1 MTRHDRVDQEDEAGI
16 GSMATA
22 PGGVLDLLRVAAV
35 ALDVEGRIALWSP
48 EAEQLFGY
56 RAAEAL
62 GRRADKLLV
71 HPKDRRAAVE
81 LFARVRAGD
90 TWAGVFPVR
99 RPDGSTLKVEFRTMG
114 LRDAH
119 GEGYALGLA
128 ADEGTVRRLETD
140 LAVSGFL
147 IGQSPVG
154 LAVFDTELRWL
165 RANPALQQ
173 MNSITEPQVR
183 GLRVGEALPGLDSEV
198 IEAAMRHV
206 LESGEPLLDQQSV
219 GRTPADPDHDHAW
232 SESYYRLEDPSGRI
246 LGVAV
251 SIMDISRRH
260 RETSEIAE
268 ARERLAVIADASVR
282 VGTTLDL
289 RQTAQELADVTVPR
303 LADLAAVDVL
313 DSVVH
318 REATPRVWTDGSAR
332 FRALAV
338 AAGYPTDAV
347 HAADPVGEIARYDPT
362 RLITQCVR
370 EARPILVPHVT
381 EQDVRRIARDDDAA
395 RVLLREGVH
404 SYIAAPLIAR
414 GSVLGTLSLHR
425 TINPRP
431 FDEED
436 LTLAC
441 ELAIRA
447 ALCIDNARLYARERD
462 AALTLQRSLLSQQ
475 PRDLDG
481 LEIASRYLPAVSAA
495 GGDWFD
501 VLPLPDGRV
510 GLVVGDVMGKGIHA
524 AAIMGQLRTAT
535 RAFSRLDLPRPRC
548 CVISTRSRSAWGSPS
563 PPVSTR
569 SAIRAP
575 GGARCPP
582 PAICRRCWCSPAA
595 TPSSSTSPPAPRWA
609 SAASPSPRW
618 SGSWP
623 RGRCWPCSPTA
634 WWKSAISPS
643 TSDCT
648 PWSSCCAATRARWSG
663 SATRCWPRCTGRR
676 TTMWPCYW
684 PGCAALACRRR
695 RPWLPWKVAEEGPTR
710 HPPPSMKRRPGWLS
724 SPAASP

>member
-1 MTRHDRVDQEDEAGI
+1 MTTHDRVDQEDEAGI
-16 GSMATA
+16 SGMAIA
-22 PGGVLDLLRVAAV
+22 PGGVLDLLRVAAI

-62 GRRADKLLV
+62 GCRVDKLLV
-71 HPKDRRAAVE
+71 HPRDRRAAVE

-90 TWAGVFPVR
+90 TWAGIFPVR

-119 GEGYALGLA
+119 GAVYALGLA

-147 IGQSPVG
+147 IKQSPVG

-173 MNSITEPQVR
+173 MNSTTESQVR
-183 GLRVGEALPGLDSEV
+183 GHRVGEVLPGLDARA
-198 IEAAMRHV
+198 IEGAMRHV

-246 LGVAV
+246 LGIAV
-251 SIMDISRRH
+251 SIMDVSRRH

-318 REATPRVWTDGSAR
+318 REATPRVWADGSAR

-381 EQDVRRIARDDDAA
+381 EQDIRRIARDDDAA
-395 RVLLREGVH
+395 GVLKREGVH

-501 VLPLPDGRV
+501 VLPLPDGKV

-535 RAFSRLDLPRPRC
+535 RAFSRLDLPPAKVLCHLDEITPSLGESIATCLYAVCDPRTGRCEMSTAGHLPPVLVQPGGEAELIDIPTGAPLGVGGVPFASVERELAEGALLALFTDGLVEKRHQSLDVGLHTLVQLLRRHQGPLERICDQVLAALHGAPDDDVALLLARLRRPRL
-548 CVISTRSRSAWGSPS
+548 PE
-563 PPVSTR
+563 
-569 SAIRAP
+569 
-575 GGARCPP
+575 
-582 PAICRRCWCSPAA
+582 
-595 TPSSSTSPPAPRWA
+595 
-609 SAASPSPRW
+609 
-618 SGSWP
+618 
-623 RGRCWPCSPTA
+623 
-634 WWKSAISPS
+634 KSVV
-643 TSDCT
+643 T
-648 PWSSCCAATRARWSG
+648 
-663 SATRCWPRCTGRR
+663 
-676 TTMWPCYW
+676 
-684 PGCAALACRRR
+684 
-695 RPWLPWKVAEEGPTR
+695 VEEG
-710 HPPPSMKRRPGWLS
+710 
-724 SPAASP
+724 

>member
-1 MTRHDRVDQEDEAGI
+1 MTTHDRVDQEDGAGI

-71 HPKDRRAAVE
+71 HPKDRSAAVE

-99 RPDGSTLKVEFRTMG
+99 RPDGSTLKVDFRTMG

-165 RANPALQQ
+165 RANPALQR

-183 GLRVGEALPGLDSEV
+183 GLRVGEALPGLDCEA

-206 LESGEPLLDQQSV
+206 LEFGEPLLDQQSI

-289 RQTAQELADVTVPR
+289 RRTAQELADVTVPR

-381 EQDVRRIARDDDAA
+381 EQDVRRIARDDDAG

-535 RAFSRLDLPRPRC
+535 RAFSRLELPPAQVLCHLDEITPSLGESIATCLYAVCDPRTGRCEMSTAGHLPPVLVHPGGDAELIDLP
-548 CVISTRSRSAWGSPS
+548 TG
-563 PPVSTR
+563 
-569 SAIRAP
+569 AP
-575 GGARCPP
+575 LGVGGVPFASVERELAEGALLALFTDGLVEKRHQSLDVGLHTLVQLLRRHQGPLERICDQVLAALHGAPDDDVALLLARLRCPRLP
-582 PAICRRCWCSPAA
+582 E
-595 TPSSSTSPPAPRWA
+595 A
-609 SAASPSPRW
+609 SVVTVE
-618 SGSWP
+618 SG
-623 RGRCWPCSPTA
+623 
-634 WWKSAISPS
+634 
-643 TSDCT
+643 
-648 PWSSCCAATRARWSG
+648 
-663 SATRCWPRCTGRR
+663 
-676 TTMWPCYW
+676 
-684 PGCAALACRRR
+684 
-695 RPWLPWKVAEEGPTR
+695 
-710 HPPPSMKRRPGWLS
+710 
-724 SPAASP
+724 

>member
-1 MTRHDRVDQEDEAGI
+1 MTTHDRVDQEDEAGI

-90 TWAGVFPVR
+90 TWAGIFPVR
-99 RPDGSTLKVEFRTMG
+99 RPDGSTLKVEFHTMG

-128 ADEGTVRRLETD
+128 TDEGTVRRLETD

-173 MNSITEPQVR
+173 MNSIPESQVR
-183 GLRVGEALPGLDSEV
+183 GHRVGEVLPGLDVEA

-206 LESGEPLLDQQSV
+206 LESGEPLLDQQSI

-251 SIMDISRRH
+251 SVMDISRRH
-260 RETSEIAE
+260 RETSEISE

-282 VGTTLDL
+282 IGTTLDL

-318 REATPRVWTDGSAR
+318 REATPRVWADGSAR

-347 HAADPVGEIARYDPT
+347 HAADPVGEIARYEPT
-362 RLITQCVR
+362 RVITQCVR

-381 EQDVRRIARDDDAA
+381 EQDVRRIARNDDAA

-404 SYIAAPLIAR
+404 SYLAAPLIAR

-535 RAFSRLDLPRPRC
+535 RAFSRLDLPPAQVLCHLDEITPSLGESIATCLYAVCDPRTGRCEMSTAGHLPPVLVQPGGEAELIDIPTGAPLGVGGVPFASVERELAEGALLALFTDGLVEKRHQSIDVGLHTLVQLLRRHQGPLERICDQVLAALHGAPDDDVALLLARLRRPRLPETS
-548 CVISTRSRSAWGSPS
+548 VVT
-563 PPVSTR
+563 VE
-569 SAIRAP
+569 
-575 GGARCPP
+575 GG
-582 PAICRRCWCSPAA
+582 
-595 TPSSSTSPPAPRWA
+595 
-609 SAASPSPRW
+609 
-618 SGSWP
+618 
-623 RGRCWPCSPTA
+623 
-634 WWKSAISPS
+634 
-643 TSDCT
+643 
-648 PWSSCCAATRARWSG
+648 
-663 SATRCWPRCTGRR
+663 
-676 TTMWPCYW
+676 
-684 PGCAALACRRR
+684 
-695 RPWLPWKVAEEGPTR
+695 
-710 HPPPSMKRRPGWLS
+710 
-724 SPAASP
+724 

>member
-535 RAFSRLDLPRPRC
+535 RAFSRLDLPPAQVLCHLDEITLSLGESIATCLYAVCDPRTGRCEMSTAGHLPPVLVQPGGDAELIDIPTGAPLGVGGVPFASVERELAEGALLALFTDGLVEKRHQSLDVGLHTLVQLLRRHQGPLERICDQVLAALHGAPDDDVALLLARLRRPRL
-548 CVISTRSRSAWGSPS
+548 PEK
-563 PPVSTR
+563 
-569 SAIRAP
+569 
-575 GGARCPP
+575 
-582 PAICRRCWCSPAA
+582 
-595 TPSSSTSPPAPRWA
+595 TSVVTVE
-609 SAASPSPRW
+609 
-618 SGSWP
+618 SG
-623 RGRCWPCSPTA
+623 
-634 WWKSAISPS
+634 
-643 TSDCT
+643 
-648 PWSSCCAATRARWSG
+648 
-663 SATRCWPRCTGRR
+663 
-676 TTMWPCYW
+676 
-684 PGCAALACRRR
+684 
-695 RPWLPWKVAEEGPTR
+695 
-710 HPPPSMKRRPGWLS
+710 
-724 SPAASP
+724 

>member
-1 MTRHDRVDQEDEAGI
+1 MTTHDRVDQEDEAGI

-90 TWAGVFPVR
+90 TWAGIFPVR
-99 RPDGSTLKVEFRTMG
+99 RPDGSTLKVEFHTMG

-128 ADEGTVRRLETD
+128 TDEGTVRRLETD

-173 MNSITEPQVR
+173 MNSIPESQVR
-183 GLRVGEALPGLDSEV
+183 GHRVGEVLPGLDVEA

-206 LESGEPLLDQQSV
+206 LESGEPLLDQQSI

-260 RETSEIAE
+260 RETSEISE

-282 VGTTLDL
+282 IGTTLDL

-318 REATPRVWTDGSAR
+318 REATPRVWADGSAR

-347 HAADPVGEIARYDPT
+347 HAADPVGEIARYEPT
-362 RLITQCVR
+362 RVITQCVR

-381 EQDVRRIARDDDAA
+381 EQDVRRVARNDDAA

-404 SYIAAPLIAR
+404 SYLAAPLIAR

-535 RAFSRLDLPRPRC
+535 RAFSRLDLPPAQVLCHLDEITPSLGESIATCLYAVCDPRTGRCEMSTAGHLPPVLVQPGGEAELIDIPTGAPLGVGGVPFASVERELAEGALLALFTDGLVEKRHQSIDVGLHTLVQLLRRHQGPLERICDQVLAALHGAPDDDVALLLARLRRPRLPETS
-548 CVISTRSRSAWGSPS
+548 VVT
-563 PPVSTR
+563 VE
-569 SAIRAP
+569 
-575 GGARCPP
+575 GG
-582 PAICRRCWCSPAA
+582 
-595 TPSSSTSPPAPRWA
+595 
-609 SAASPSPRW
+609 
-618 SGSWP
+618 
-623 RGRCWPCSPTA
+623 
-634 WWKSAISPS
+634 
-643 TSDCT
+643 
-648 PWSSCCAATRARWSG
+648 
-663 SATRCWPRCTGRR
+663 
-676 TTMWPCYW
+676 
-684 PGCAALACRRR
+684 
-695 RPWLPWKVAEEGPTR
+695 
-710 HPPPSMKRRPGWLS
+710 
-724 SPAASP
+724 

>member
-1 MTRHDRVDQEDEAGI
+1 MTTHDRVDQEDEAGI

-22 PGGVLDLLRVAAV
+22 SGGVLDLLRVAAV

-90 TWAGVFPVR
+90 TWAGLFPVR
-99 RPDGSTLKVEFRTMG
+99 RRDGSTLKVEFHTMG

-173 MNSITEPQVR
+173 MNSIPEPQVR
-183 GLRVGEALPGLDSEV
+183 GHRLGEVLPGLDVEA

-206 LESGEPLLDQQSV
+206 LESGEPLLDQQSI

-282 VGTTLDL
+282 IGTTLDL

-318 REATPRVWTDGSAR
+318 REATPRVWADGSAR

-338 AAGYPTDAV
+338 AAGYPTEAV
-347 HAADPVGEIARYDPT
+347 HAADPVGEIAHYEPT

-381 EQDVRRIARDDDAA
+381 EQDVRRIARNDDAA

-475 PRDLDG
+475 PRDLEG

-535 RAFSRLDLPRPRC
+535 RAFSRLDLPPAQVLCHLDEITPSLGESIATCLYAVCDPRTGRC
-548 CVISTRSRSAWGSPS
+548 EMSTAGHL
-563 PPVSTR
+563 PPVLVQ
-569 SAIRAP
+569 P
-575 GGARCPP
+575 GGEAELIDIPTGAPLGVGGVPFASVERELAEGALLALFTDGLVEKRHQSIDVGLHTLVQLLRRHQGPLERICDQVLAALHGAPDDDVALLLARL
-582 PAICRRCWCSPAA
+582 R
-595 TPSSSTSPPAPRWA
+595 
-609 SAASPSPRW
+609 SPRL
-618 SGSWP
+618 P
-623 RGRCWPCSPTA
+623 E
-634 WWKSAISPS
+634 
-643 TSDCT
+643 TSLVT
-648 PWSSCCAATRARWSG
+648 
-663 SATRCWPRCTGRR
+663 
-676 TTMWPCYW
+676 
-684 PGCAALACRRR
+684 
-695 RPWLPWKVAEEGPTR
+695 VEG
-710 HPPPSMKRRPGWLS
+710 G
-724 SPAASP
+724 

>member
-1 MTRHDRVDQEDEAGI
+1 MTTHDRVDQEDGAGI

-71 HPKDRRAAVE
+71 HPKDRSAAVE

-99 RPDGSTLKVEFRTMG
+99 RPDGSTLKVDFRTMG

-165 RANPALQQ
+165 RANPALQR

-183 GLRVGEALPGLDSEV
+183 GLRVGEALPGLDCEA
-198 IEAAMRHV
+198 IESAMRHV
-206 LESGEPLLDQQSV
+206 LESGEPLLDQQSI

-289 RQTAQELADVTVPR
+289 RRTAQELADVTVPR

-381 EQDVRRIARDDDAA
+381 EQDVRRIARDDDAG

-535 RAFSRLDLPRPRC
+535 RAFSRLELPPAQVLCHLDEITPSLGESIATCLYAVCDPRTGRCEMSTAGHLPPVLVHPGGDAELIDLP
-548 CVISTRSRSAWGSPS
+548 TG
-563 PPVSTR
+563 
-569 SAIRAP
+569 AP
-575 GGARCPP
+575 LGVGGVPFASVERELAEGALLALFTDGLVEKRHQSLDVGLHTLVQLLRRHQGPLERICDQVLAALHGAPDDDVALLLARLRCPRLP
-582 PAICRRCWCSPAA
+582 E
-595 TPSSSTSPPAPRWA
+595 A
-609 SAASPSPRW
+609 SVVTVE
-618 SGSWP
+618 SG
-623 RGRCWPCSPTA
+623 
-634 WWKSAISPS
+634 
-643 TSDCT
+643 
-648 PWSSCCAATRARWSG
+648 
-663 SATRCWPRCTGRR
+663 
-676 TTMWPCYW
+676 
-684 PGCAALACRRR
+684 
-695 RPWLPWKVAEEGPTR
+695 
-710 HPPPSMKRRPGWLS
+710 
-724 SPAASP
+724 

>member
-1 MTRHDRVDQEDEAGI
+1 MTTHDRVDQEEEAAI
-16 GSMATA
+16 SSMATG

-71 HPKDRRAAVE
+71 HPRDRRAAVE

-147 IGQSPVG
+147 IKQSPVG
-154 LAVFDTELRWL
+154 LAVFDTDLRWL
-165 RANPALQQ
+165 LANPALQQ
-173 MNSITEPQVR
+173 MNSITESQVR
-183 GLRVGEALPGLDSEV
+183 GHRLEEVLPGLDVES
-198 IEAAMRHV
+198 IEGAMRQV
-206 LESGEPLLDQQSV
+206 LESGEPLLDQQSI

-246 LGVAV
+246 LGIAV

-268 ARERLAVIADASVR
+268 ARERLAMIADASVR
-282 VGTTLDL
+282 IGTTLDL

-338 AAGYPTDAV
+338 AAGYPTAAV
-347 HAADPVGEIARYDPT
+347 HAADPVGEIARYEPT

-370 EARPILVPHVT
+370 EARPLLVPHVT
-381 EQDVRRIARDDDAA
+381 EKDVRRIARDDDAA

-501 VLPLPDGRV
+501 VLPLPDGQV

-535 RAFSRLDLPRPRC
+535 RAFSRLGLPPAQVLCHLDEITPSLGESIATCLYAVCDPRTGRCEMSTAGHLPPVLVHPGGDAELIDIPTGAPLGVGGVPFASVERELAEGALLALFTDGLVEKRHQSLDVGLHTLVQLLRRHQGPLERICDQVLAALHGAPDDDVALLLARLRRPRL
-548 CVISTRSRSAWGSPS
+548 PE
-563 PPVSTR
+563 
-569 SAIRAP
+569 
-575 GGARCPP
+575 
-582 PAICRRCWCSPAA
+582 
-595 TPSSSTSPPAPRWA
+595 
-609 SAASPSPRW
+609 
-618 SGSWP
+618 
-623 RGRCWPCSPTA
+623 
-634 WWKSAISPS
+634 KSVV
-643 TSDCT
+643 TVEN
-648 PWSSCCAATRARWSG
+648 G
-663 SATRCWPRCTGRR
+663 
-676 TTMWPCYW
+676 
-684 PGCAALACRRR
+684 
-695 RPWLPWKVAEEGPTR
+695 
-710 HPPPSMKRRPGWLS
+710 
-724 SPAASP
+724 

>member
-1 MTRHDRVDQEDEAGI
+1 MTTHDRVDQEDEAGI
-16 GSMATA
+16 SSMAIA
-22 PGGVLDLLRVAAV
+22 PGGVLDLLRVAAI

-62 GRRADKLLV
+62 GCRADKLLV
-71 HPKDRRAAVE
+71 HPRDRRAAVE

-90 TWAGVFPVR
+90 TWAGIFPVR

-119 GEGYALGLA
+119 GAVYALGLA

-147 IGQSPVG
+147 VKQSPVG

-173 MNSITEPQVR
+173 MNSTTESQVR
-183 GLRVGEALPGLDSEV
+183 GHRVGEVLPGLDARA
-198 IEAAMRHV
+198 IEGAMRHV

-246 LGVAV
+246 LGIAV
-251 SIMDISRRH
+251 SIMDVSRRH

-318 REATPRVWTDGSAR
+318 REATPRVWADGSAR

-381 EQDVRRIARDDDAA
+381 EQDIRRIARDDDAA
-395 RVLLREGVH
+395 GVLKREGVH

-425 TINPRP
+425 TINPKP

-501 VLPLPDGRV
+501 VLPLPDGKV

-535 RAFSRLDLPRPRC
+535 RAFSRLDLPPAKVLCHLDEITPSLGESIATCLYAVCDPRTGRCEMSTAGHLPPVLVQPGGDAELIDIPTGAPLGVGGVPFASVERELSEGALLALFTDGLVEKRHQSLDVGLHTLVQLLRRHQGPLERICDQVLAALHGAPDDDVALLLARLRRPRL
-548 CVISTRSRSAWGSPS
+548 PE
-563 PPVSTR
+563 
-569 SAIRAP
+569 
-575 GGARCPP
+575 
-582 PAICRRCWCSPAA
+582 
-595 TPSSSTSPPAPRWA
+595 
-609 SAASPSPRW
+609 
-618 SGSWP
+618 
-623 RGRCWPCSPTA
+623 
-634 WWKSAISPS
+634 KSVV
-643 TSDCT
+643 T
-648 PWSSCCAATRARWSG
+648 
-663 SATRCWPRCTGRR
+663 
-676 TTMWPCYW
+676 
-684 PGCAALACRRR
+684 
-695 RPWLPWKVAEEGPTR
+695 VEEG
-710 HPPPSMKRRPGWLS
+710 
-724 SPAASP
+724 

>member
-1 MTRHDRVDQEDEAGI
+1 MTTHDRVDQEDGAGI

-71 HPKDRRAAVE
+71 HPKDRSAAVE

-99 RPDGSTLKVEFRTMG
+99 RPDGSTLKVDFRTMG

-165 RANPALQQ
+165 RANPALQR

-183 GLRVGEALPGLDSEV
+183 GLRVGEALPGLDCEA

-206 LESGEPLLDQQSV
+206 LESGEPLLDQQSI

-289 RQTAQELADVTVPR
+289 RRTAQELADVTVPR

-381 EQDVRRIARDDDAA
+381 EQDVRRIARDDDAG

-535 RAFSRLDLPRPRC
+535 RAFSRLELPPAQVLCHLDEITPSLGESIATCLYAVCDPRTGRCEMSTAGHLPPVLVHPGGDAELIDLP
-548 CVISTRSRSAWGSPS
+548 TG
-563 PPVSTR
+563 
-569 SAIRAP
+569 AP
-575 GGARCPP
+575 LGVGGVPFASVERELAEGALLALFTDGLVEKRHQSLDVGLHTLVQLLRRHQGPLERICDQVLAALHGAPDDDVALLLARLRCPRLP
-582 PAICRRCWCSPAA
+582 E
-595 TPSSSTSPPAPRWA
+595 A
-609 SAASPSPRW
+609 SVVTVE
-618 SGSWP
+618 SG
-623 RGRCWPCSPTA
+623 
-634 WWKSAISPS
+634 
-643 TSDCT
+643 
-648 PWSSCCAATRARWSG
+648 
-663 SATRCWPRCTGRR
+663 
-676 TTMWPCYW
+676 
-684 PGCAALACRRR
+684 
-695 RPWLPWKVAEEGPTR
+695 
-710 HPPPSMKRRPGWLS
+710 
-724 SPAASP
+724 

>member
-1 MTRHDRVDQEDEAGI
+1 MTTHDRVDQEDEAGI

-183 GLRVGEALPGLDSEV
+183 GHRLGEVLPGLDVEA

-206 LESGEPLLDQQSV
+206 LESGEPLLDQQSI

-251 SIMDISRRH
+251 SVMDISRRH
-260 RETSEIAE
+260 RETSEISE

-318 REATPRVWTDGSAR
+318 REATPRVWADGSAR

-347 HAADPVGEIARYDPT
+347 HASDPVGEIARYEPT

-381 EQDVRRIARDDDAA
+381 EQDVRRIARNDGAA

-425 TINPRP
+425 TINLRP

-535 RAFSRLDLPRPRC
+535 RAFSRLDLPPAQVLCHLDEITPSLGESIATCLYAVCDPRTGRCEMSTAGHLPPVLVRPGGEAELIDIPTGAPLGVGGVPFASVERELAEGALLALFTDGLVEKRHQSLDVGLHTLVQLLRRHQGPLERICDQVLAALHGAPDDDVALLLARLRRPRLPETS
-548 CVISTRSRSAWGSPS
+548 VVT
-563 PPVSTR
+563 VE
-569 SAIRAP
+569 
-575 GGARCPP
+575 GG
-582 PAICRRCWCSPAA
+582 
-595 TPSSSTSPPAPRWA
+595 
-609 SAASPSPRW
+609 
-618 SGSWP
+618 
-623 RGRCWPCSPTA
+623 
-634 WWKSAISPS
+634 
-643 TSDCT
+643 
-648 PWSSCCAATRARWSG
+648 
-663 SATRCWPRCTGRR
+663 
-676 TTMWPCYW
+676 
-684 PGCAALACRRR
+684 
-695 RPWLPWKVAEEGPTR
+695 
-710 HPPPSMKRRPGWLS
+710 
-724 SPAASP
+724 